1 MMKSAHSSL
10 TGPILIVRTD
20 ALGDLVMTLPMLT
33 MLKRSCPSAEVDILV
48 SKRAAPVIE
57 GHRNVRNVLVDP
69 GNLRQRVKLIG
80 RGEYEWVIVVRPEP
94 GIALAVWL
102 SGIPRRVGTSRRFYS
117 LLFNHRWAVARKHG
131 GRHEAEYNAELLSPL
146 GIATGRVPWVNL
158 KVTDTQRNA
167 AREILNSSG
176 LSPEM
181 AYVVVHPGSRG
192 SAPNLPYET
201 YAGIVRGLRKREIAV
216 VLTGSRTET
225 APLIARLKDPAGG
238 NGRGEHTKGAP
249 LVDLSGKTDLAALL
263 GVLAGARLVIA
274 SSTGPLHLASAVGTP
289 VVSAYGHRPSIAAQR
304 WKPWVDP
311 QHVTLLNPGEAACPS
326 SCKGRCGRNG
336 CLATIQV
343 EAFLKA
349 VDSRLKGIV

>member
-1 MMKSAHSSL
+1 MTSADLSIRS
-10 TGPILIVRTD
+10 PVLIVRTD
-20 ALGDLVMTLPMLT
+20 AIGDLVMTLPMLT
-33 MLKRSCPSAEVDILV
+33 ILNRSNPGIEVDILV

-57 GHRNVRNVLVDP
+57 GNRHIRNVLVDP
-69 GNLRQRVKLIG
+69 GNLLERVRLIG
-80 RGEYEWVIVVRPEP
+80 RGEYEWAVIVRPEP

-102 SGIPRRVGTSRRFYS
+102 SGVPHRVGTSRRLYS
-117 LLFNHRWAVARKHG
+117 ILFNHRLAVARRHG

-146 GIATGRVPWVNL
+146 GIATEKVPWVNL
-158 KVTDTQRNA
+158 NVTDVHRNA
-167 AREILNSSG
+167 ARKILNESA
-176 LSPEM
+176 LSTEI

-201 YAGIVRGLRKREIAV
+201 YAEIVRGLRRREIAV
-216 VLTGSRTET
+216 VLTGSRAET
-225 APLIARLKDPAGG
+225 APLIAQLKDPAGG
-238 NGRGEHTKGAP
+238 NGRGEHAKGAP
-249 LVDLSGKTDLAALL
+249 LADLSDKTNLTTLL

-289 VVSAYGHRPSIAAQR
+289 VVSAYGHRPEIAADR

-311 QHVTLLNPGEAACPS
+311 QHVTLLKPGEATCPAH
-326 SCKGRCGRNG
+326 CKGNCGRSG
-336 CLATIQV
+336 CLATIQA